1 MNSEKKKIPILRGL
15 ENEVLIK
22 GGKWMRQQEWSTTQT
37 GASNTTSNQYQ
48 QILAHAELHP
58 SRSRSGNP

>member
-22 GGKWMRQQEWSTTQT
+22 GGKWMRQQE
-37 GASNTTSNQYQ
+37 
-48 QILAHAELHP
+48 
-58 SRSRSGNP
+58 